1 MLLFWGTLH
10 TSLCESKGGL
20 HVDEYTVYT
29 NTQYIPSTSK
39 NRSNSLNVTLK
50 NKNESKYNMQT
61 HINQL

>member
-50 NKNESKYNMQT
+50 N
-61 HINQL
+61 